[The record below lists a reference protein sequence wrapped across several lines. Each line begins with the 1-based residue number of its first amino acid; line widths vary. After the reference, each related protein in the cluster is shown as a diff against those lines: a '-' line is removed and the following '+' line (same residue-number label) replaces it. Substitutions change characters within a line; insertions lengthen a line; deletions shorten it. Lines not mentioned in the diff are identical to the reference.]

1 MKEIEENML
10 QRNVKSSNTATT
22 VDYCNLEY
30 QIVDLYQKQR
40 QHHKC
45 NGDKRTLL
53 FSHKEVLLIFVLL
66 LLLVKRTGC
75 DDTENFQKNSKLIE
89 INISLDFMVFL
100 NDYLY

>member
-1 MKEIEENML
+1 ML
-10 QRNVKSSNTATT
+10 QRNVKSSNAATT
-22 VDYCNLEY
+22 VDYCNIEY
-30 QIVDLYQKQR
+30 QIVDLYQQQR

-53 FSHKEVLLIFVLL
+53 FSHKEVLYILILL

-89 INISLDFMVFL
+89 NNISLFYMF
-100 NDYLY
+100 